1 MKEIEILVEVLDDVE
16 NVLKALDKFQYEG
29 DKETIDVYYYDPL
42 RDTLKPNSAGEIN
55 ECLRVRTKNDLA
67 YITYKV
73 DKFDDNGKWL
83 YSDEY
88 ETTIGDLVMLN
99 KII

>member
-42 RDTLKPNSAGEIN
+42 RDTLKPNSAG
-55 ECLRVRTKNDLA
+55 
-67 YITYKV
+67 
-73 DKFDDNGKWL
+73 
-83 YSDEY
+83 
-88 ETTIGDLVMLN
+88 
-99 KII
+99 